1 MKYQIASLSLTG
13 GRASNQDR
21 VLCEEGDNAVLMVLA
36 DGLGGHTG
44 GARAADI
51 LTRTAQHAFES
62 IRQPLITKPS
72 AFLALTILRAHKEI
86 VAYGQAQHPPIS
98 PRTTCVLCLVQSGY
112 AYWAHVG
119 DSRLYHF
126 RNGQVLRR
134 TLDHTVTEQL
144 HLDGLLTENEMMRHP
159 EKSRLLK
166 ALGSPRAPAI
176 TLGEETPLARGD
188 TLLLCSDG
196 LWEALP
202 TAEMAEF
209 LREDSVEESIEEM
222 LHAAEKRMQKK
233 ADNLSA
239 VCFRWEEGLT
249 KALPLQHESEGGG
262 DIDPKALL
270 DNARPHAA
278 LPAKPARTKGAKSSK
293 AAPPA
298 PKKKSLDD
306 TIDELEAFL
315 ARFEKH

>member
-1 MKYQIASLSLTG
+1 MKYQIASLSLAG

-21 VLCEEGDNAVLMVLA
+21 VLCEEGSNAVLLVLA
-36 DGLGGHTG
+36 DGLGGHAG

-51 LTRTAQHAFES
+51 LTRTAQHAFRS

-86 VAYGQAQHPPIS
+86 VAFGQAQKPPIS
-98 PRTTCVLCLVQSGY
+98 PRTTCVLCLVQNGY

-126 RNGQVLRR
+126 RKGQVLRR
-134 TLDHTVTEQL
+134 TLDHTVTEQM

-176 TLGEETPLARGD
+176 TLGEETPLARDD

-202 TAEMAEF
+202 TTEMADF
-209 LREDSVEESIEEM
+209 LRQDSIEESIEEM
-222 LHAAEKRMQKK
+222 LLAAEKRMQKK

-249 KALPLQHESEGGG
+249 RALPLQTEGEGGG
-262 DIDPKALL
+262 DVDPKTLL
-270 DNARPHAA
+270 GNTPRSA
-278 LPAKPARTKGAKSSK
+278 PAKAAKAKGAKESK
-293 AAPPA
+293 TVPPA
-298 PKKKSLDD
+298 PNKKSLDD